1 MHVSRLLILGL
12 VLGLAACSN
21 NGLRS
26 NVSSGEGPDEFSII
40 PGKTLAQPKDY
51 AALPAPTPGDV
62 NRTDLDPIGDAM
74 VALGGKAQPRA
85 NTGEIGRNDGA
96 LVNYASRQGRT
107 ADVRQATAAEDAEFR
122 KKRGRFTGIRFSK
135 KGLYEKVYEPQ
146 QVDSYETWWLWRRAG
161 ARTPAA
167 PNVDG

>member
-1 MHVSRLLILGL
+1 MRVSRLLILGL

-21 NGLRS
+21 KGLRTS
-26 NVSSGEGPDEFSII
+26 TSSGEGPDEFSII
-40 PGKTLAQPKDY
+40 PGKALTQPKDY
-51 AALPAPTPGDV
+51 VALPAPTLGYT
-62 NRTDLDPIGDAM
+62 NRTDLDPLGDAV
-74 VALGGKAQPRA
+74 VALGGKAPSRVH
-85 NTGEIGRNDGA
+85 TGTIGSNDGA
-96 LVNYASRQGRT
+96 LVSYASRQGVT

-146 QVDSYETWWLWRRAG
+146 QIESYDEWWRWRRAG

-167 PNVDG
+167 PNTDG